1 MTKPFGPKSLK
12 MRMLVAVLIVIVA
25 AIWGFAVRMS
35 AVLQADLE
43 KILIAQMSA
52 TADFVTADL
61 DSELQLRMDLLSQA
75 AAAITPAMLADPAKI
90 QRLFEQRSLSR
101 ELFPNGLLVA
111 DKNGAIIAD
120 YPPRPGRVGT
130 YIGDREHFRASM
142 TTNKPYVGTPV
153 IGRFS
158 NQPVVPFAMQLRDAS
173 GAAAGVLT
181 GGISPLDPNL
191 FKFRENLNLG
201 MIVRVVVMSAKA
213 NMIVFADNQKRIM
226 QKLPAK
232 GLNPLLDR
240 RLGERIEVPGIAVVS
255 NGVEA
260 LNVNRFMK
268 TTDWMVITGVATKT
282 AFAPIKTLQREIYL
296 TALLMTVAIAAL
308 LHLIFTR
315 HLRPLEDAA
324 KAIGHMAEH
333 GNALTPLPVAQ
344 DDETGRLV
352 NSFNRLVVERN
363 RLHAALQESEST
375 LKKAQSVANIGSWT
389 LNIADAKV
397 TWSSQTYKI
406 FGIPAGTPLSREF
419 VLNCVLPDDREL
431 VSNAWQTALRG
442 APFDVEHRFETAE
455 GMRWAHQRAEMT
467 FDDAGRALMAIGTA
481 QDITDSKVS
490 EAYIEF
496 LAYHDALTKLP
507 NRLLAK
513 DRLELAMAYSDR
525 SHAKAALLFIDLD
538 SFKSVNDSLGH
549 LIGDALLKAVATRLR
564 ESVRETETIS
574 RQGGDEFLIVLS
586 DMPDNEAIAKVAEKV
601 LENMAR
607 VFNIDGLELFATL
620 SMGVAVYPDDGRDFN
635 TLLKKADTAMYHA
648 KEAGRDTYRFYAE
661 QMNAEASEHLNMRNG
676 LRLALERGE
685 FVLHYQPQ
693 ISLASGRVV
702 GVEALIRWNHP
713 ELGMLPAGSFIPT
726 AEDCGLIIPIG
737 EWVLHEACR
746 QAVAWQ
752 RAGLPQFLV
761 AVNLSAV
768 QFKRGELEKSV
779 GAALAASGLDPAL
792 LELELTES
800 VLIHDSDQVLATVR
814 RLKALGLK
822 LAIDDFGTGYSS
834 LAYLKRFSV
843 DKLKI
848 DQSFIRDLGS
858 DMEESAIVRAI
869 IQMARSLNLTTI
881 AEGVESE
888 HILHLLRSLQCDVVQ
903 GAQVA
908 MPMAADDIAA
918 YIPGA
923 GKMR

>member
-1 MTKPFGPKSLK
+1 MTQPFGPKSLK
-12 MRMLVAVLIVIVA
+12 LRMLVVVLIVIVA

-61 DSELQLRMDLLSQA
+61 DSELQLRTDLLSQA

-90 QRLFEQRSLSR
+90 QRLFEQRDLPPK
-101 ELFPNGLLVA
+101 LFPNGLLVA
-111 DKNGAIIAD
+111 DKNGTIIAD
-120 YPPRPGRVGT
+120 YPQHPGRVGT

-142 TTNKPYVGTPV
+142 ATNKPYVGTPV
-153 IGRFS
+153 ISRFS
-158 NQPVVPFAMQLRDAS
+158 RQPIIPFAMQLQDAS

-181 GGISPLDPNL
+181 AGISPFDPNL

-226 QKLPAK
+226 QQLPPK
-232 GLNPLLDR
+232 GVNPLLDR
-240 RLGERIEVPGIAVVS
+240 RLRERIEVPGINMVS

-296 TALLMTVAIAAL
+296 TALLMTLAIAAL
-308 LHLIFTR
+308 LHIIFTR

-324 KAIGHMAEH
+324 KAIGRMAEH
-333 GNALTPLPVAQ
+333 GNALTPLPVAR

-352 NSFNRLVVERN
+352 SSFNRLVVERN
-363 RLHAALQESEST
+363 RLHAALQESERT
-375 LKKAQSVANIGSWT
+375 LQKAQSVANIGSWT
-389 LNIADAKV
+389 VEIADLKV
-397 TWSSQTYKI
+397 TWSEQTYKI
-406 FGIPAGTPLSREF
+406 FGIPPGTPLSRDI
-419 VLNCVLPDDREL
+419 VLNCVLPEDREL
-431 VSNAWQTALRG
+431 VRNAWQTALQG
-442 APFDVEHRFETAE
+442 TPFDVEHRFETAE

-467 FDDAGRALMAIGTA
+467 FGDAGQVQMAIGTV

-513 DRLELAMAYSDR
+513 DRLEQAMAYSDR
-525 SHAKAALLFIDLD
+525 AHAKAALLFIDLD

-586 DMPDNEAIAKVAEKV
+586 DMRDNEAIAKVAEKV
-601 LENMAR
+601 LDNMAR

-661 QMNAEASEHLNMRNG
+661 QMNAEASAHLNMRNG

-693 ISLASGRVV
+693 ISLASGQVV

-737 EWVLHEACR
+737 DWVLHEACR

-752 RAGLPQFLV
+752 RAGLPQLLM

-768 QFKRGELEKSV
+768 QFKRGDLEKSV
-779 GAALAASGLDPAL
+779 GAALAASGLEPAL

-834 LAYLKRFSV
+834 LAYLKRFAV

-888 HILHLLRSLQCDVVQ
+888 HTLQLLRSLQCDEVQ

-908 MPMAADDIAA
+908 MPMSADDIAA
-918 YIPGA
+918 YIS
-923 GKMR
+923 RLN